1 MSRHRGTG
9 EHTPLTG
16 RLDALNQAR
25 ELAEERLPEESL
37 RSVYEVLERAAG
49 RRSLSGEH
57 TVVGFFGA
65 TGSGKSSLFNAVTGR
80 ELAGVAARRPT
91 TSEPLAAVWEEDG
104 SEPLLDWL
112 DIRRRHI
119 LDAPG
124 PGNGGLILLDLP
136 DFDST
141 AVEHREIVE
150 RMAGQVDV
158 LVWVL
163 DPQKYADAAVH
174 HGFLKPMASHGA
186 VTLVVLNQVDRLP
199 EQSVQPVLT
208 SLQGILALDGLTK
221 VKVLPVSAVTGEG
234 VNSLRAAIGEVVSR
248 REAMSGR
255 LNADVTRAAAEL
267 EAASGSGTPTGV
279 TRESRRRL
287 ASELAQAAGVELVA
301 SAVAKSYRHQAHAR
315 TGWPVTRWLGKLRPD
330 PLRRLN
336 LHRTDTDPTVNRS
349 SLPQPGPSQRAQS
362 ESAVRAFADA
372 AATGAP
378 EAWRGSI
385 RRAARL
391 SGPKLA
397 DATDQAIVSADLGAR
412 KGSWWWPL
420 IGILQ
425 WLLLA
430 TAVAGLL
437 WLTALFAA
445 EYFQFQLP
453 EAPRVEGFPVP
464 TLLVAAGL
472 LGGVVVAVF
481 ASVLAAV
488 TSRVR
493 ADKARRRLT
502 AAIADVAERL
512 VVAPVQAELERFASF
527 GVALKRAKGEESW
540 RSRAR
545 AQLTGR

>member
-1 MSRHRGTG
+1 MSRHRGKG
-9 EHTPLTG
+9 QQTPLID
-16 RLDALNQAR
+16 RLDALNEAR
-25 ELAEERLPEESL
+25 KLADGRLPEESL

-91 TSEPLAAVWEEDG
+91 TSEPMAAIWTEEG

-112 DIRRRHI
+112 EINRRHV
-119 LDAPG
+119 LDTPG
-124 PGNGGLILLDLP
+124 PGDGGLILLDLP

-141 AVEHREIVE
+141 AAEHREIVE
-150 RMAGQVDV
+150 RMVGQVDV

-174 HGFLKPMASHGA
+174 YGFLKPMAGHGA

-199 EQSVQPVLT
+199 EHSVEPVLT
-208 SLQGILALDGLTK
+208 SLQGILALDGLIN
-221 VKVLPVSAVTGEG
+221 VQVLPVSAATGAG
-234 VNSLRAAIGEVVSR
+234 VDRLRAAIGDVVSR
-248 REAMSGR
+248 REAISGR
-255 LNADVTRAAAEL
+255 LNADVTRTAAEL
-267 EAASGSGTPTGV
+267 EAVSGFGAPAGV

-301 SAVAKSYRHQAHAR
+301 SAVAKSYRHRAHAR
-315 TGWPVTRWLGKLRPD
+315 TGWPVTRWLGTLRPD

-336 LHRTDTDPTVNRS
+336 LHRTDTDPAVNRS

-372 AATGAP
+372 AAAGAP

-385 RRAARL
+385 RRAARA

-397 DATDQAIVSADLGAR
+397 DATDRSIVATDLGAG

-420 IGILQ
+420 IGAVQ
-425 WLLLA
+425 WLLLT

-472 LGGVVVAVF
+472 FGGVVFAVLG
-481 ASVLAAV
+481 SVLAAV

-493 ADKARRRLT
+493 ASKARRRLT
-502 AAIADVAERL
+502 AAIADVAEQW

-527 GVALKRAKGEESW
+527 GVALKRAKDEETW